1 MKKLIIIALL
11 SISLSSCIIWNKEET
26 TPETNSGSDVN
37 IEIMDET
44 WVTFEEL
51 KDDVESTGSEVKVE
65 ISNNGNTNVSV
76 EKNIENIV
84 ETNDDNT
91 ISKISEK
98 IKKGGEV
105 SPFLFMG
112 KNIDL
117 LNEKV
122 ENIASK

>member
-11 SISLSSCIIWNKEET
+11 SISLSSCIIGNKEET

-44 WVTFEEL
+44 GVTFEEL

-84 ETNDDNT
+84 ETNDET
-91 ISKISEK
+91 SKENVTEEEI
-98 IKKGGEV
+98 
-105 SPFLFMG
+105 L
-112 KNIDL
+112 NDIDSL
-117 LNEKV
+117 INDIINSA
-122 ENIASK
+122 ENG